1 MKLFSEALPWYKGNL
16 HTHTTLSDGRA
27 TPEETFALYK
37 AEGYS
42 FMALTD
48 HRKRYPGFEDKD
60 FVVIPAGEYHLNDM
74 ATNTAYHIVG
84 LNIASE
90 VINTDADRPQ
100 EIIDKV
106 VAAGGMAVVAH
117 PAWSLMRHDELI
129 SLEHY
134 EATEIFNGVSD
145 AYSNRGCSADHID
158 SAAAKGKLPLLFA
171 TDDTHFYD
179 TDKFLGFIW
188 LQTGDFS
195 IDGIMKAIRAK
206 QFYASQGPRFGQ
218 ITVEDGQVQ
227 VEMETPVK
235 RISVMS
241 NAFFA
246 GGRVIEQPG
255 QLITFG
261 SYKIGGYD
269 KWIRVEAAD
278 AEGKRCWSNFIALK

>member
-1 MKLFSEALPWYKGNL
+1 MRTS
-16 HTHTTLSDGRA
+16 
-27 TPEETFALYK
+27 
-37 AEGYS
+37 
-42 FMALTD
+42 
-48 HRKRYPGFEDKD
+48 
-60 FVVIPAGEYHLNDM
+60 
-74 ATNTAYHIVG
+74 
-84 LNIASE
+84 
-90 VINTDADRPQ
+90 PQ

-134 EATEIFNGVSD
+134 EATEIFNSVSD

-171 TDDTHFYD
+171 VDDTHFYD

-188 LQTGDFS
+188 LQTHDFS

-206 QFYASQGPRFGQ
+206 QFYASQGPRFQQ
-218 ITVEDGQVQ
+218 ITLEEGQVH

-241 NAFFA
+241 NAFLPA
-246 GGRVIEQPG
+246 EGLWKSPG
-255 QLITFG
+255 QLITSG

-269 KWIRVEAAD
+269 RWIRVEAVDAD
-278 AEGKRCWSNFIALK
+278 GKRCWSNFVSLK